1 MITSY
6 EQLPLF
12 LTIEEL
18 AGALKIGRSTAYN
31 LVRSE
36 KIQSYRAGTQ
46 YRIPKESLRNL
57 FSDNA
62 ASFR

>member
-12 LTIEEL
+12 LTVEEF
-18 AGALKIGRSTAYN
+18 ASALKISRSTAYN

-36 KIQSYRAGTQ
+36 KIHSYRAGTQ
-46 YRIPKESLRNL
+46 YRIPKESIRNL
-57 FSDNA
+57 FPDNV
-62 ASFR
+62 ASFH

>member
-1 MITSY
+1 MITSF

-12 LTIEEL
+12 LTVEEL

-31 LVRSE
+31 LVRAE
-36 KIQSYRAGTQ
+36 KIFSYRAGAQ
-46 YRIPKESLRNL
+46 YRSPKESLQNL
-57 FSDNA
+57 LPDDN